1 MINRD
6 LDARLYARA
15 LARELPETANLQV
28 IRDAAASPVETS
40 PDCLQQVLDTAAFL
54 LLCPEQTVPVARAMG
69 PLLLDVVART
79 LSAAR
84 AGGNR
89 DKSAAGGGSTFACD
103 GASSSPAEQAE
114 AVLVAMSRLL
124 PCAPYALPLALQY
137 WRSSCSPFDFLLQG
151 ACLVPPT
158 EAPAT
163 TPGDATS
170 HSSVVGTSVA
180 TTVAVA
186 GLSAQRSSSSSSSS
200 AAGVGVGEEKQ
211 ALLFSKKK
219 THAVCE
225 AAHKLLFCPSLS
237 SSIRELW
244 NWSSFFN
251 LCRHEDAMVRWHAV
265 EVCSILLGVDERGR
279 RALLGVAEVSDL
291 TPREHE
297 SSSTCFSR
305 ETSSKSVSPSSSP
318 SSTAP
323 SAHPTSAAAAYGV
336 AAVGAEE
343 RRKDAEAILNAS
355 LDLSEELRRAPS
367 ALLLCSPPARDVGP
381 SSENGQDDMVVG
393 DGVVEAAGLGKSVAV
408 GRRGTSETDLKAASS
423 SSPDSTVAAVPY
435 HHHPS
440 VVDIGGILHARIS
453 APNPSSSTSG
463 HSSSNISRAV
473 TTSASIGGG
482 GCAGSSGG
490 KRRTWG
496 QSCSSSSPRFVPTAS
511 ASRNL
516 ANLSLAM
523 TVDRPILLHGPA
535 GAGKSLLARE
545 VARLAGEGN
554 TTTSTSYQ
562 NVVGGGSHPGD
573 CTETSPALLELH
585 LDDQTDSKS
594 LLGSHACTD
603 VPGEFAWQPGALT
616 RAAMA
621 GTWVLFEDLDRAAFE
636 VLAAIGPLLEGRPL
650 ALPGRRK
657 PLRAAPGFRVFG
669 TVTTSGPGR
678 VVIGG
683 AADFGALWTHVSVY
697 ACFHVRV
704 LVYLVPRIRV
714 FLFSL
719 FCSNLIVVVFVLVR
733 LFFLTTSTY
742 QGTINT
748 RY

>member
-6 LDARLYARA
+6 MDARLYARA
-15 LARELPETANLQV
+15 LAREVPETAHLQV

-54 LLCPEQTVPVARAMG
+54 LLCPQQTVPVARAMG
-69 PLLLDVVART
+69 PLLLDVVARA

-84 AGGNR
+84 AGGNK
-89 DKSAAGGGSTFACD
+89 DMSAAGGGSTFAGA

-158 EAPAT
+158 GAPTAT
-163 TPGDATS
+163 PDDATA
-170 HSSVVGTSVA
+170 HSSRVGTSVA
-180 TTVAVA
+180 AAAVVAPPP
-186 GLSAQRSSSSSSSS
+186 AQQSPSSSSSC
-200 AAGVGVGEEKQ
+200 AAGGGVKEGKQ
-211 ALLFSKKK
+211 ALLFLKKK

-225 AAHKLLFCPSLS
+225 AAHKLLSCPSLS
-237 SSIRELW
+237 PSIRELW
-244 NWSSFFN
+244 NWSSFFD
-251 LCRHEDAMVRWHAV
+251 LCKHEDALVRWRAV

-279 RALLGVAEVSDL
+279 RALLGVAEASDL
-291 TPREHE
+291 APKEHE
-297 SSSTCFSR
+297 SSSTYYFSR
-305 ETSSKSVSPSSSP
+305 EASSKSASPLSSQ
-318 SSTAP
+318 SST
-323 SAHPTSAAAAYGV
+323 HPASAAAASGV
-336 AAVGAEE
+336 AAVSAEE

-367 ALLLCSPPARDVGP
+367 ALLQCSPPAQDVG
-381 SSENGQDDMVVG
+381 SSFEKGMVG
-393 DGVVEAAGLGKSVAV
+393 DGVVVEAVGLGKSVAV
-408 GRRGTSETDLKAASS
+408 GRRGAPDFNSASF
-423 SSPDSTVAAVPY
+423 SSPGSTVVAVPY

-440 VVDIGGILHARIS
+440 VVDIGGILHAKTS
-453 APNPSSSTSG
+453 ASNSSFSTSG
-463 HSSSNISRAV
+463 HSNSNISRTV

-482 GCAGSSGG
+482 GGAVSSGG
-490 KRRTWG
+490 KWG
-496 QSCSSSSPRFVPTAS
+496 AWGKSSAPSSSRFVPTAS

-516 ANLSLAM
+516 AKLSLAM

-545 VARLAGEGN
+545 VARLDGEGN
-554 TTTSTSYQ
+554 TTSNSYQ
-562 NVVGGGSHPGD
+562 NVVEGGSPGD
-573 CTETSPALLELH
+573 ITETSPALLELH

-678 VVIGG
+678 VVLGG

-697 ACFHVRV
+697 ACFYV
-704 LVYLVPRIRV
+704 
-714 FLFSL
+714 
-719 FCSNLIVVVFVLVR
+719 
-733 LFFLTTSTY
+733 
-742 QGTINT
+742 
-748 RY
+748 